1 MKGFFS
7 LAAVLSLA
15 VGDVSA
21 HYIFQQ
27 FTAGGTKF
35 PTYQHIRKNT
45 NYNSPVTSLSSPDLR
60 CNEGGLNG
68 GSTSIVDIKAGDSFT
83 FSLDTPVYHQGPISV
98 YMSKAPG
105 SVSSYQGDGDWFKTQ
120 DWGPTFNGGQSS
132 WPMTGSY
139 TSTIPRCI
147 PNGEYLLRIQSLAI
161 HNPGGVPQFYISC
174 AQIRVS
180 GGGSKAATNTVK
192 IPGFIKGNE
201 PGYTANIYNNFKSYT
216 IPGPSVFT
224 C

>member
-1 MKGFFS
+1 MKGFLS

-27 FTAGGTKF
+27 FSAGGTKF
-35 PTYQHIRKNT
+35 PVYQHIRKNT
-45 NYNSPVTSLSSPDLR
+45 NMNSPVTSLSSPDLR

-68 GSTSIVDIKAGDSFT
+68 GTTSIVDIKAGDSFT

-120 DWGPTFNGGQSS
+120 DWGPSFNGGQSS

-174 AQIRVS
+174 AQVRVS
-180 GGGSKAATNTVK
+180 GGGSKTPTSTAK
-192 IPGFIKGNE
+192 IPGFIKATD
-201 PGYTANIYNNFKSYT
+201 PGYTANIYTNFKSYT